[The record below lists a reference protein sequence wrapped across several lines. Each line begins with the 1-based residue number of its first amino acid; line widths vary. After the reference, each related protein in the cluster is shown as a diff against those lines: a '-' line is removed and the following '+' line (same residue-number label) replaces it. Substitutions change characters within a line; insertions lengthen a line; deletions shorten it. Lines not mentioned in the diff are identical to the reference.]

1 MHIRI
6 LKINLHRWPSN
17 REHISTCTCGATL
30 EEYEESLYE
39 TTGSREIP
47 TTPGAVA
54 FPDIYHKSVVVID
67 PRCPARYVN
76 DARGTKLQNN
86 IVFELVPDVRKT
98 CLDHNKGAH
107 LILQA
112 RALKDIE
119 KNEQL
124 LADMAMTGGG

>member
-1 MHIRI
+1 MY
-6 LKINLHRWPSN
+6 LWGGIN
-17 REHISTCTCGATL
+17 TL

-112 RALKDIE
+112 QALKDIE

-124 LADMAMTGGG
+124 LADYGDDWWGVKDPKKNKTRFRQRHHE